1 MGKSTISMAIFNGY
15 VNLPEGT
22 DSPQQKLD
30 SFWSRNEWSTSRGFE
45 GFLQQIFFV
54 YAKINSSI
62 NK

>member
-1 MGKSTISMAIFNGY
+1 MTIFNGY

-45 GFLQQIFFV
+45 GFLKKIFFV